1 MENENIKVEDKNIKE
16 NMTKTVKLKVGRYTF
31 GVFLI
36 IFGLAFILDYIFKLN
51 VLKYLINLWPL
62 LFISLGVETLYL
74 NKKANGN
81 LKYDIAG
88 GFWTAL
94 LIIFGIC
101 IGAVSYAFNNFLN
114 EENIKQYI
122 VSQNYNTNF
131 NTYYD
136 NNLVIKNVGGEKV
149 KVKLVEDENYEIS
162 KIYIKENYN
171 KDKIDQNNVFDI
183 MNSLNSYMDY
193 DRFDDTNQ
201 NYIITFLDDSEYIDN
216 VEITILTNDTSKI
229 KLDSNIEKD

>member
-131 NTYYD
+131 NTYLFQEIEFYD
-136 NNLVIKNVGGEKV
+136 AKNLDVMDSATGYVVPLKDNSDILKVASENNLFRI
-149 KVKLVEDENYEIS
+149 
-162 KIYIKENYN
+162 
-171 KDKIDQNNVFDI
+171 
-183 MNSLNSYMDY
+183 
-193 DRFDDTNQ
+193 
-201 NYIITFLDDSEYIDN
+201 YIDN
-216 VEITILTNDTSKI
+216 ELVARNLTGPILVRPKENCFVSAKGL
-229 KLDSNIEKD
+229 KRKGKQALYRG